1 MTNRRPLASRDTG
14 WARAITRRLA
24 EADVTPNRISIA
36 SMVAAALAG
45 AAFCLGAQA
54 QGAPGTVLLILGALG
69 CQARLLCNL
78 FDGLVAV
85 EAGKGTPDG
94 AFWNE
99 APDRV
104 SDMLIMVGLGY
115 GVGLPALGWAAAA
128 MAIGTAYVR
137 ELGRATDGV
146 NDFSGP
152 MAKPHRMALITG
164 AAVLAVLAPLAG
176 VSGLTVLIAA
186 LWIVALGAAATSARR
201 GVAMITRLRNAPTG
215 EAR

>member
-1 MTNRRPLASRDTG
+1 MTDRRPLASRETG
-14 WARAITRRLA
+14 WARMLTRWLA
-24 EADVTPNRISIA
+24 ASDVTPNQISIA
-36 SMVAAALAG
+36 SMVAAAVAG
-45 AAFCLGAQA
+45 AAFYLGAQA
-54 QGAPGTVLLILGALG
+54 QGPLFVILLLLGALG
-69 CQARLLCNL
+69 CQIRLLCNL

-85 EAGKGTPDG
+85 EAGKGEPDG

-104 SDMLIMVGLGY
+104 SDLLILAGLGY

-152 MAKPHRMALITG
+152 MAKPQRMAVVTA
-164 AAVLAVLAPLAG
+164 AAVLAVLVPFIG
-176 VSGLTVLIAA
+176 MSGLTVLIAA
-186 LWIVALGAAATSARR
+186 LWILTIGTAVTSVRRAIALIRR
-201 GVAMITRLRNAPTG
+201 LSTDL
-215 EAR
+215 